1 MRSSAST
8 SSATTCLWRLE
19 KTRSALSL
27 LLSQNASRVCLLRP
41 PRGAQLLLTALNSTK
56 SAYACFTFATT
67 RFFSRYT
74 YVGTA
79 LHREKFYCTLYIRV
93 RFVSSRPGIRSRSNE
108 DFQALISIFRSRS
121 GDLQRDRELQ
131 SSIDKCDVAIEDG
144 PNVASRF
151 VAKLTFRN
159 GTWPIDSS

>member
-1 MRSSAST
+1 MA
-8 SSATTCLWRLE
+8 
-19 KTRSALSL
+19 
-27 LLSQNASRVCLLRP
+27 
-41 PRGAQLLLTALNSTK
+41 AQLLLTALNSTK
-56 SAYACFTFATT
+56 SAYACFTFATN

-93 RFVSSRPGIRSRSNE
+93 RFSLLCQESESAADENS
-108 DFQALISIFRSRS
+108 QALISIFRSRS

-159 GTWPIDSS
+159 GA